1 MRSQSHF
8 SMQIFCTQRRVDQ
21 AVVNTEETLPKIT
34 GASEDS
40 RCNAISKRYGPCSTV
55 HSFLCVPCPKHFS
68 LSGIAFAAPS
78 GPGRSCRNEAWIS
91 LSRGLWHLAVTT
103 DPLGKF
109 HGQVALHLLPPRQVH
124 PGPLWRGLGQLAR
137 HWLCLCWYDEPL
149 CGQG

>member
-1 MRSQSHF
+1 MPCGARPIFQCRSFVLSDVW
-8 SMQIFCTQRRVDQ
+8 IRPW
-21 AVVNTEETLPKIT
+21 LPKII

-40 RCNAISKRYGPCSTV
+40 RCNAILNRYGPCSTV
-55 HSFLCVPCPKHFS
+55 HSLYSFLCVPCPKHFS
-68 LSGIAFAAPS
+68 HSGIAFAAPS

-103 DPLGKF
+103 DPLRKF
-109 HGQVALHLLPPRQVH
+109 HGQVDLHLLPPRQVH